1 MPRLPWS
8 PMRVRIALVGIV
20 AGLLAGSGTA
30 QTAPTAPPCSGR
42 DLGGSF
48 KVVRGSAGAGQIT
61 YALRLTNTSPA
72 ACWVSGIPQ
81 LRLLGAKGGPLPTTV
96 SAAQPGQATA
106 AKIVLRPGRSA
117 RADARFSPDVPGPG
131 EQQIGRCEPTAR
143 RLRVTVGGG
152 SLTVPVSPPTPVC
165 EHGALRMSLLKAS

>member
-8 PMRVRIALVGIV
+8 RMRVRIALVGIV
-20 AGLLAGSGTA
+20 AGLLASGGAA
-30 QTAPTAPPCSGR
+30 QTAPTAMPCRGD

-61 YALRLTNTSPA
+61 YALRLTNTSAA

-117 RADARFSPDVPGPG
+117 RAHARFSPDVPGPG

-152 SLTVPVSPPTPVC
+152 SLTVPVNPPTPVC
-165 EHGALRMSLLKAS
+165 EHGALRMSLLTAV